1 MTKIIND
8 YPPNYA
14 ELRKHF
20 DVDGREIYYTYGDT
34 IYNPRGRK
42 IDDDFILHEEIHMK
56 QQAAVG
62 GPEEWWRRFIEDP
75 MFRIEQ
81 EAEAYGK
88 QVRYTR
94 RHNAKNALKDHAD
107 FAHSLAGPIYGS
119 ALTESEAYQAIYRA
133 SMTP

>member
-8 YPPNYA
+8 YPPNIA
-14 ELRKHF
+14 EIRKHF
-20 DVDGREIYYTYGDT
+20 EVDGKEIYYTYGDT
-34 IYNPRGRK
+34 IYNPTGRK
-42 IDDDFILHEEIHMK
+42 IDDDFIHHEEVHMR

-75 MFRIEQ
+75 KFRIEQ

-94 RHNAKNALKDHAD
+94 RKNAKRALIDHAD
-107 FAHSLAGPIYGS
+107 FAKSLSGPIYGS
-119 ALTESEAYQAIYRA
+119 ALTTSEAYQAIHRA